1 MIPASIDVSVPLH
14 SGMVHWPYNPP
25 VRIEYM
31 LHMSRGDVCNVSTLS
46 MCTHTV
52 THIDATFHFLPQ
64 GKGLHEMPFHAAIG
78 RARVIEIRDPES
90 IKPCELR
97 PHNIRQGERLLFK
110 TKNSTHCWK
119 TDTFVEDF
127 VYISQEAAR
136 YLASVGVQTVGIDYL
151 SVGGYT
157 KDGVETH
164 RALLEADIWILEGLD
179 LSQHEPGIYEL
190 ICLPLTI
197 DGSAV
202 APSRAIL
209 SRADEEDGA

>member
-1 MIPASIDVSVPLH
+1 MIHDWIDVSVPLH
-14 SGMVHWPYNPP
+14 SGMVHWPDNPS

-31 LHMSRGDVCNVSTLS
+31 LHMSRGDICNVSTLS
-46 MCTHTV
+46 MGSHTGTHM
-52 THIDATFHFLPQ
+52 DAPFHFLPQ
-64 GKGLHEMPFHAAIG
+64 GKGLQEMPFHAAIG

-90 IKPCELR
+90 IKPGELQL
-97 PHNIRQGERLLFK
+97 HNIRQGERLLFK

-164 RALLEADIWILEGLD
+164 RALLEADIWIIEGLD
-179 LSQHEPGIYEL
+179 LSQVEPGMYEL
-190 ICLPLTI
+190 ICLPLRI
-197 DGSAV
+197 DGSDG
-202 APSRAIL
+202 APARAIL
-209 SRADEEDGA
+209 RKADEEDGA

>member
-1 MIPASIDVSVPLH
+1 MIHDWIDVSVPLH
-14 SGMVHWPYNPP
+14 SGMVHWPDNPP

-31 LHMSRGDVCNVSTLS
+31 LHMSRGDICNVSTLS
-46 MCTHTV
+46 MGSHTATHM
-52 THIDATFHFLPQ
+52 DAPFHFLPQ
-64 GKGLHEMPFHAAIG
+64 GKGLHEMPLDAAIG

-90 IKPCELR
+90 IKPGELR
-97 PHNIRQGERLLFK
+97 SHNIRQGERLLFK

-164 RALLEADIWILEGLD
+164 RALLEADIWIIEGLD
-179 LSQHEPGIYEL
+179 LSQVEPGMYEL
-190 ICLPLTI
+190 ICLPLRI
-197 DGSAV
+197 DGSDG
-202 APSRAIL
+202 APARAIL
-209 SRADEEDGA
+209 RKADEEDGA